1 MDDDLIELGRAAGA
15 YGFRG
20 WVRVLPFDSGEV
32 LLAAKRWVL
41 IPLAGEKREL
51 AVTAVRR
58 HGKGFVAKWEGCET
72 KEAADALKGRIAV
85 RRADFPAAGEG
96 KVWAAD
102 LIGCKAVNKDG
113 VELGEITGIDNNGA
127 QDLFVVTWTAGDGH
141 RAEFLIPAVKDVYLI
156 EAQPEDG
163 RVVVDWAPE
172 WR

>member
-20 WVRVLPFDSGEV
+20 WARVLPFDSGEV

-41 IPLAGEKREL
+41 ILPAGDRREL

-58 HGKGFVAKWEGCET
+58 HGKGFIAKWEGCES
-72 KEAADALKGRIAV
+72 KEAADAMKGRIAV

-102 LIGCKAVNKDG
+102 LIGCRAVGRDG
-113 VELGEITGIDNNGA
+113 TELGVITGIDSNGA
-127 QDLFVVTWTAGDGH
+127 QDLLVVTWTAPDG
-141 RAEFLIPAVKDVYLI
+141 RPAEFLIPVVKDVYLI
-156 EAQPEDG
+156 EAQPEQG